1 MSMKRFMNKKV
12 AAIGLAAGL
21 VHGGAGA
28 AFAYFTANGNG
39 TGQGTVGSASTWG
52 VAQTTSTGTMLPGS
66 GTSVIEFTVTNNSTG
81 AQAIESGDLVG
92 EDLVYSPQR
101 HQRRRGQADRR
112 IVRPQHRDLVHR
124 ANLPSLAGHSGPHPR
139 LPTTQVAC
147 REWSKVI
154 PGFRALA
161 STDRIPSSGS
171 RCLPAGPANAPL

>member
-21 VHGGAGA
+21 VLGGAGA

-81 AQAIESGDLVG
+81 AQAIESGDL
-92 EDLVYSPQR
+92 
-101 HQRRRGQADRR
+101 AAA
-112 IVRPQHRDLVHR
+112 IVSD
-124 ANLPSLAGHSGPHPR
+124 
-139 LPTTQVAC
+139 
-147 REWSKVI
+147 
-154 PGFRALA
+154 A
-161 STDRIPSSGS
+161 ST
-171 RCLPAGPANAPL
+171 PANIEQSGVALSGCEAGWFNVVSVGAPSVGYGNSIGHNGTTTVDVTVSMSDSHSNQDLCEGATPDVSLTVSA